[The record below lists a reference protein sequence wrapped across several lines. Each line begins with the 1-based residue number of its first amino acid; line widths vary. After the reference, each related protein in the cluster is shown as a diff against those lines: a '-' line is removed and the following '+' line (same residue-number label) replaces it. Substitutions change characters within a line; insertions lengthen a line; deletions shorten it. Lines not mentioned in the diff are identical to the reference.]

1 MAENESLD
9 LDDPYGRR
17 WGILVPSIRRH
28 EPFDT
33 VIGRVRKA
41 LYGGPRNALKQIE
54 KYGVTFQ
61 MLLDNCNSPQALRQ
75 FTRQT
80 QGHDYVQLFADV
92 AKANPQVD
100 APGLVQ
106 AFVAGIWETVEDRIA
121 HRVVGSGGLT
131 SFADVRSFLDRVA
144 ERITPDV
151 DRIARNLAEDPSWK
165 PQMPRGS
172 KGQGAEAT
180 TEMLPMSL
188 LRN

>member
-17 WGILVPSIRRH
+17 WGILVRSIRKH

-41 LYGGPRNALKQIE
+41 LYGGPRNALKQTE
-54 KYGVTFQ
+54 KYGVTLQ
-61 MLLDNCNSPQALRQ
+61 MLLENRNSPQALRQ

-92 AKANPQVD
+92 AKANPQSD
-100 APGLVQ
+100 TPGLVQ
-106 AFVAGIWETVEDRIA
+106 AFVAGVWETVEDRIA
-121 HRVVGSGGLT
+121 HRVVGSDGLT
-131 SFADVRSFLDRVA
+131 SFADVRSYLDRVA
-144 ERITPDV
+144 ERIAPDV

-165 PQMPRGS
+165 PRMPRGS
-172 KGQGAEAT
+172 KGQGAETT
-180 TEMLPMSL
+180 TEMLSMSL
-188 LRN
+188 LGN